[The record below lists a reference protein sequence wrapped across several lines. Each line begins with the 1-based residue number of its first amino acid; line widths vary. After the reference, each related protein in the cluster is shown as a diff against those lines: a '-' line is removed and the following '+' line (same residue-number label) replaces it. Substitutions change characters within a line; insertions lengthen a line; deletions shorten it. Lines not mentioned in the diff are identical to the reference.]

1 MCYFPDF
8 FVRSIVA
15 MASSSQLKVE
25 QRVVNLRSVP
35 AVVPTNDEE
44 KQLLANDLTTMGCEG
59 LLAQPWAMRS
69 EALVREFWHPQS
81 NEWEGTLRR
90 LPELWTA
97 DKWAEVYSFRKAGRL
112 KARRTDT
119 WVDGKFRSPIN
130 SKDGHSVED
139 CIDPRERRVLE
150 FVVPILYPEKPS
162 RVTKEI
168 GNTIFGSLA
177 GEYKVNWGHL
187 IQEVV
192 SHLVSNLEKGKASPI
207 SPYLFHLYYRNECLR
222 EEEMREVEVA
232 RDCLEYGVG
241 PDAPPDDEDLGSES
255 VGSEEKRKL
264 TSSRVKHTNP
274 SPRGKSPIRSPE
286 LSALELDDDPC
297 LRLQGE
303 VDRVTRRYAVMEA
316 VIRKASQ
323 LLGDCKTGNLLK
335 ELKKLTEK
343 NTEALEKENRMLKE
357 KVETL
362 KYELAMKEDDV
373 QKYKTLRMEAIL
385 EIREVT
391 GHPGDILNKA
401 RLFTE
406 YVQKSIAPTLP
417 KIIAILHGYHKKMEG
432 VLVEVRTLVSGTAGE
447 STRPLF
453 PSRSVSPNKGKR
465 LEEFKTP
472 PAPRPAKESSTG
484 GSDVVAMVEN
494 SPIEPPVIPTPNVP
508 VVSTPSVV
516 PDVPRPQDKPEASV
530 PKAPVA
536 KSPTP
541 SPRKLSLR
549 QPWTP
554 TRQVLELGESTEG
567 SAGEEEE
574 EESSPREG
582 RTTRSS
588 EKKKTTS
595 SSQAP
600 KRQVKSAGKGE
611 PSSKRTRRVS

>member
-1 MCYFPDF
+1 
-8 FVRSIVA
+8 
-15 MASSSQLKVE
+15 
-25 QRVVNLRSVP
+25 
-35 AVVPTNDEE
+35 
-44 KQLLANDLTTMGCEG
+44 
-59 LLAQPWAMRS
+59 
-69 EALVREFWHPQS
+69 
-81 NEWEGTLRR
+81 
-90 LPELWTA
+90 
-97 DKWAEVYSFRKAGRL
+97 
-112 KARRTDT
+112 
-119 WVDGKFRSPIN
+119 
-130 SKDGHSVED
+130 
-139 CIDPRERRVLE
+139 
-150 FVVPILYPEKPS
+150 
-162 RVTKEI
+162 
-168 GNTIFGSLA
+168 
-177 GEYKVNWGHL
+177 
-187 IQEVV
+187 
-192 SHLVSNLEKGKASPI
+192 
-207 SPYLFHLYYRNECLR
+207 
-222 EEEMREVEVA
+222 
-232 RDCLEYGVG
+232 
-241 PDAPPDDEDLGSES
+241 
-255 VGSEEKRKL
+255 
-264 TSSRVKHTNP
+264 
-274 SPRGKSPIRSPE
+274 
-286 LSALELDDDPC
+286 
-297 LRLQGE
+297 
-303 VDRVTRRYAVMEA
+303 MEA

-357 KVETL
+357 RVEAL

-373 QKYKTLRMEAIL
+373 QKYKTLKLEAIL
-385 EIREVT
+385 EIREIT

-432 VLVEVRTLVSGTAGE
+432 VLVEVRTLVSGTVGE

-453 PSRSVSPNKGKR
+453 PNRSVSPNKGKR

-484 GSDVVAMVEN
+484 GSDGVAMVEN
-494 SPIEPPVIPTPNVP
+494 SPIEPPVIPTPDVP

-516 PDVPRPQDKPEASV
+516 PDVPRPQDTPEASSV

-567 SAGEEEE
+567 SAGGTEEEE
-574 EESSPREG
+574 EESSPRKG

-588 EKKKTTS
+588 EKKKTPS

-600 KRQVKSAGKGE
+600 KRQVKPSGKGE
-611 PSSKRTRRVS
+611 PSTKRPRRVS